1 MSCASEYAPQLR
13 TLGFRVTA
21 QRMAILHVLRH
32 SHGHLSP
39 LQVYA
44 EARTSAPAL
53 TRSTVYR
60 TLSFLADNGIVW
72 QTNGANGHVAYELAE
87 GNHNHLVC
95 RECGTQVQINR
106 TALEGAYRQ
115 LEAISGFSVD
125 HNHVSFSGLCPDCR
139 RRRSKKRGRKNADD
153 ES

>member
-44 EARTSAPAL
+44 EARMSAPAL

-60 TLSFLADNGIVW
+60 TLEFLAANGMVW
-72 QTNGANGHVAYELAE
+72 QTTGANGHMAYELAE

-95 RECGTQVQINR
+95 RDCGTQVQINR
-106 TALEGAYRQ
+106 TALEGAYRR
-115 LEAISGFSVD
+115 LEAITGFSVD
-125 HNHVSFSGLCPDCR
+125 HSHVSLSGLCPDCR
-139 RRRSKKRGRKNADD
+139 RRRSKKPGGKHVVD